1 MLAARDQENLIHN
14 QQAAAASKPLNH
26 GLRQP
31 LPKSPG
37 NKTQKTP
44 FKMQRHDENDV
55 AGFGGKSVVRAN
67 GLAHDNIATGGKKGV
82 ALDRNAFVT
91 PIGMYQYILGK
102 FDQHKAKFWNQV
114 PAIELL

>member
-14 QQAAAASKPLNH
+14 QQAVAASKPLNH

-31 LPKSPG
+31 LPKTPG

-44 FKMQRHDENDV
+44 FKLQRYDENDIP
-55 AGFGGKSVVRAN
+55 GFRGKSVLRTN
-67 GLAHDNIATGGKKGV
+67 GPVQDNMATGGKNGM

-91 PIGMYQYILGK
+91 PIGTYQ
-102 FDQHKAKFWNQV
+102 
-114 PAIELL
+114 